1 MSIQA
6 VTALIVALTSLAG
19 TVLAIYHAVT
29 AKQAVKQLGQGQAA
43 GSAGGPPSSPV
54 SRP

>member
-1 MSIQA
+1 MNVQA
-6 VTALIVALTSLAG
+6 VTALIVALTSLGG

-29 AKQAVKQLGQGQAA
+29 AKRAVQQQGQDQAA
-43 GSAGGPPSSPV
+43 SSAGGPPSSPV